1 MDLFLIRHAIA
12 EERRAGLPDAQ
23 RALTKKGRTRFEAI
37 VQSLDR
43 AGFRFDR
50 VYHSPWLRAA
60 QTAELLIPVADGPL
74 IATEGLAQSPDP
86 DFFASLTGE
95 KVACVGHE
103 PWMSDT
109 VALLT
114 TGTPNGTWLRLK
126 KGLRNLAPRP
136 PHPSLHATKS
146 PLGTL
151 STHLTHR
158 DHRTP
163 SRKIAAP
170 STDRTFG

>member
-23 RALTKKGRTRFEAI
+23 RALTKKGRTRFEAV
-37 VQSLDR
+37 VQGLDR

-86 DFFASLTGE
+86 DFFTSLTGE

-114 TGTPNGTWLRLK
+114 TGIPDGTWLRLK
-126 KGLRNLAPRP
+126 KGSVTWLRGP
-136 PHPSLHATKS
+136 PTPASMQLRALWGHS
-146 PLGTL
+146 PPT
-151 STHLTHR
+151 
-158 DHRTP
+158 
-163 SRKIAAP
+163 
-170 STDRTFG
+170 

>member
-12 EERRAGLPDAQ
+12 EDRAPSLLDAH
-23 RALTKKGRTRFEAI
+23 RALTQAGRTRFEAV

-60 QTAELLIPVADGPL
+60 QTAELLAPITDGPMVP
-74 IATEGLAQSPDP
+74 TTGLAQPPDAT
-86 DFFASLTGE
+86 FFGSLQGSS
-95 KVACVGHE
+95 VACVGHE

-114 TGTPNGTWLRLK
+114 TGIPDGTWLRFK
-126 KGLRNLAPRP
+126 KGGVAWLRGTTIPTQMELRALWPPRGHSP
-136 PHPSLHATKS
+136 PPN
-146 PLGTL
+146 PLE
-151 STHLTHR
+151 
-158 DHRTP
+158 
-163 SRKIAAP
+163 
-170 STDRTFG
+170 